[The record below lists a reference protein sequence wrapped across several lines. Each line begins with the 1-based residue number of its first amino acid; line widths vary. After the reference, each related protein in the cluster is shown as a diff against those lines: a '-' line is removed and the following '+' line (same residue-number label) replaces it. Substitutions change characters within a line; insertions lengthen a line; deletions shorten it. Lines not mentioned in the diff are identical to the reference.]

1 MGWIVD
7 MKHLQNLLLSCIA
20 EAGVM
25 AYTVREG
32 GDLKTLFNKQSNIVQ
47 LIVNVADGLKIN
59 VLEAVRG
66 KMLLND
72 KKYPAKLC
80 NGDIQKYTKYSGETR
95 IDKCMGQ
102 TIVYWADNKIELT
115 AERNDVR
122 GLYSEC
128 ELLTKATIEF
138 SRQRGF
144 EKYESLQNLVI
155 ALTGEIAELND
166 IFLWKDSH
174 SSEVIITDD
183 EWERAAQEIADVLI
197 YYLKI
202 RERSNNIM

>member
-1 MGWIVD
+1 MGWVVD
-7 MKHLQNLLLSCIA
+7 MKGLKNLLLSCIT

-25 AYTVREG
+25 AYTVRAG
-32 GDLKTLFNKQSNIVQ
+32 GDLKTLFSKQSNIVE
-47 LIVNVADGLKIN
+47 LIVKVADELKIN

-66 KMLLND
+66 KMILND
-72 KKYPAKLC
+72 KKYPVRLC
-80 NGDIQKYTKYSGETR
+80 NGNIQKYTNYSGVTR
-95 IDKCMGQ
+95 IDECMGQ
-102 TIVYWADNKIELT
+102 TIVDWADNKIELT
-115 AERNDVR
+115 GGRNDIW

-128 ELLTKATIEF
+128 ELLTKAAIEF

-183 EWERAAQEIADVLI
+183 EWDRAVQEIADVLI